1 MQKRERIAPAYLQRV
16 KDCLRRVIE
25 HAASKKV
32 RIALESRRGYE
43 EIPTERELPGLLEE
57 MNSAPLGYW
66 HDFGHSQIKE
76 NLGFLDHAEWLRA
89 IGPRAFGCHVQDCI
103 WPAKDHEVPFT
114 GDVNFEKLVPQPE
127 QNGRCNSA
135 VGAKVEG
142 TLWRMKKI
150 LVTIFQLSVTIGV
163 LYWVYHDPA
172 RRAQMVE
179 AIRNAQYRWV
189 LMGILAYVV
198 VEIAA
203 AFRWHVLLR
212 VQKIQ
217 LTLPR
222 LSGLFFIGMFY
233 NQFLPG
239 GTGGDIIKSYYL
251 LKETPD
257 KKAGALLA
265 VVFDRFIGLVALVAI
280 TATLIGL
287 RYDFLSQKPETRSLL
302 WLLLFLLGASVI
314 FLLGTFV
321 ISGFKLL
328 HSLPARFPGRDRL
341 IEISAAYHLYA
352 HHWRATLVAFGASLV
367 AHLATFATFL
377 CAAYALAAPVPLLN
391 FFAVMPVE
399 RTISALPISFAG
411 IGLREKILQI
421 MLNGLC
427 GVPEAKAIL
436 IGSLSFLIILV
447 CCLPGAIVYL
457 FYKPSGA
464 VARVPLREMEQE
476 VVTLEHEIGEAE

>member
-1 MQKRERIAPAYLQRV
+1 
-16 KDCLRRVIE
+16 
-25 HAASKKV
+25 
-32 RIALESRRGYE
+32 
-43 EIPTERELPGLLEE
+43 
-57 MNSAPLGYW
+57 
-66 HDFGHSQIKE
+66 
-76 NLGFLDHAEWLRA
+76 
-89 IGPRAFGCHVQDCI
+89 
-103 WPAKDHEVPFT
+103 
-114 GDVNFEKLVPQPE
+114 
-127 QNGRCNSA
+127 
-135 VGAKVEG
+135 
-142 TLWRMKKI
+142 MKKI
-150 LVTIFQLSVTIGV
+150 LVTLFQLSVTIAV
-163 LYWVYHDPA
+163 LYWVYHDPT

-179 AIRNAQYRWV
+179 AIRNADYRWV
-189 LMGILAYVV
+189 GMGILAYLV

-203 AFRWHVLLR
+203 AFRWHVLLK
-212 VQKIQ
+212 VQKIH
-217 LTLPR
+217 LSLAR

-239 GTGGDIIKSYYL
+239 GTGGDIMKSYYL

-280 TATLIGL
+280 TAILIAL
-287 RYDFLSQKPETRSLL
+287 RYDFLVNQ
-302 WLLLFLLGASVI
+302 
-314 FLLGTFV
+314 
-321 ISGFKLL
+321 GFKLL

-352 HHWRATLVAFGASLV
+352 HHWRATLVAFVASLI
-367 AHLATFATFL
+367 AHVATFTTFL
-377 CAAYALAAPVPLLN
+377 CAAYALGAPVPLLN

-411 IGLREKILQI
+411 IGLREKVLQI

-464 VARVPLREMEQE
+464 VARVRLSEMEQE
-476 VVTLEHEIGEAE
+476 VVTLEHEIGETE

>member
-1 MQKRERIAPAYLQRV
+1 
-16 KDCLRRVIE
+16 
-25 HAASKKV
+25 
-32 RIALESRRGYE
+32 
-43 EIPTERELPGLLEE
+43 
-57 MNSAPLGYW
+57 
-66 HDFGHSQIKE
+66 
-76 NLGFLDHAEWLRA
+76 
-89 IGPRAFGCHVQDCI
+89 
-103 WPAKDHEVPFT
+103 
-114 GDVNFEKLVPQPE
+114 
-127 QNGRCNSA
+127 
-135 VGAKVEG
+135 
-142 TLWRMKKI
+142 MKKI
-150 LVTIFQLSVTIGV
+150 LVTLSQLTVTIAV

-172 RRAQMVE
+172 RRAQMAE
-179 AIRNAQYRWV
+179 AIRAAKYHWV
-189 LMGILAYVV
+189 FIGVLAYVM
-198 VEIAA
+198 VEVAA
-203 AFRWHVLLR
+203 AFRWSVLLK
-212 VQKIQ
+212 VQGIR
-217 LTLPR
+217 LSFWR
-222 LSGLFFIGMFY
+222 LSGLFLIGMFY

-287 RYDFLSQKPETRSLL
+287 RYDFLSQKPETRNLL
-302 WLLLFLLGASVI
+302 WLLLFLLGTSVV
-314 FLLGTFV
+314 FLLATFV

-377 CAAYALAAPVPLLN
+377 CAAYALGAPVPLVN

-411 IGLREKILQI
+411 IGLREKVLQI
-421 MLNGLC
+421 MLSSLC
-427 GVPEAKAIL
+427 GVSEAKAIL
-436 IGSLSFLIILV
+436 IGSLSFLIIIV

-464 VARVPLREMEQE
+464 AERVKLREMEEQ
-476 VVTLEHEIGEAE
+476 VVTLEHEL